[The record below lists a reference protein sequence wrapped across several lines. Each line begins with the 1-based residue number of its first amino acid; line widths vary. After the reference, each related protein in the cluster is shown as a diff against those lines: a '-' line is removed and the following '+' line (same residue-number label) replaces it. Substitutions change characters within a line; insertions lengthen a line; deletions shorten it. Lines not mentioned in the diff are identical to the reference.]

1 MVMQWA
7 MIEELFWIRLIRGWI
22 TVKMLTSISFADID
36 VIRMNLGEMKLYYL
50 KETVVLNKIE

>member
-22 TVKMLTSISFADID
+22 TVKMLTSISFGDID